1 MKSSQPSTT
10 AHKRN
15 RPIDQKRLAKRTMR
29 YAVDYMDHAP
39 VWQAPIFARGLFRPT
54 QNGAPAQPLE
64 VHFTS
69 KIQGSQM
76 HYVARSP
83 QALNV
88 PDQAVYFH
96 LCQLMAQSKHLLV
109 PAHENYAAFKK
120 ALGLSGMWA
129 NSPLPVVRVQPA
141 DLAAGIGLTRTG
153 TNAKAMLASLARLSC
168 TTLQRRKFGAGSVA
182 EEGHSRFLG
191 LLNFDTEVW
200 VVLNL
205 ESGLHAHQHK
215 GVAWVNMRE
224 HRSLASKPAKRL
236 HAWMTAWA
244 SPWERKLVALDKLLV
259 SVWGEPPATPAIR
272 KDRMRTLR
280 KAIQEV
286 GQLAGWSCALSEDG
300 RHLLVRKP
308 LFAGTAA
315 QAEHSTPSPAAKE
328 DLTAAVPA
336 AATPTKAAA
345 TPTETAAT
353 ATPVAATPTADTL
366 EAAPS
371 LDSDELVFSL

>member
-83 QALNV
+83 QALNMT
-88 PDQAVYFH
+88 DQAVYFH
-96 LCQLMAQSKHLLV
+96 LCQLMAQSKHV
-109 PAHENYAAFKK
+109 VAPSHEHYAAFKK
-120 ALGLSGMWA
+120 ALGMSGMRA
-129 NSPLPVVRVQPA
+129 KSPLPLVRVRPA

-153 TNAKAMLASLARLSC
+153 TNTKAVMSSLDRLSR
-168 TTLQRRKFGAGSVA
+168 TTLEFQRVEAGAVA

-191 LLNFDTEVW
+191 LLSFDTEVW

-205 ESGLHAHQHK
+205 ESGLHAHQ
-215 GVAWVNMRE
+215 
-224 HRSLASKPAKRL
+224 
-236 HAWMTAWA
+236 
-244 SPWERKLVALDKLLV
+244 
-259 SVWGEPPATPAIR
+259 PPACLDDGMGLT
-272 KDRMRTLR
+272 
-280 KAIQEV
+280 V
-286 GQLAGWSCALSEDG
+286 G
-300 RHLLVRKP
+300 
-308 LFAGTAA
+308 A
-315 QAEHSTPSPAAKE
+315 QAGGARQTLGQRMGRAARNARHSKRQDAHSAQGRSGGRSTGG
-328 DLTAAVPA
+328 
-336 AATPTKAAA
+336 
-345 TPTETAAT
+345 
-353 ATPVAATPTADTL
+353 
-366 EAAPS
+366 
-371 LDSDELVFSL
+371 LVLRME

>member
-1 MKSSQPSTT
+1 MPS
-10 AHKRN
+10 
-15 RPIDQKRLAKRTMR
+15 
-29 YAVDYMDHAP
+29 
-39 VWQAPIFARGLFRPT
+39 
-54 QNGAPAQPLE
+54 
-64 VHFTS
+64 
-69 KIQGSQM
+69 
-76 HYVARSP
+76 
-83 QALNV
+83 
-88 PDQAVYFH
+88 
-96 LCQLMAQSKHLLV
+96 LL
-109 PAHENYAAFKK
+109 
-120 ALGLSGMWA
+120 MWA

-224 HRSLASKPAKRL
+224 HRSLPSKPAKRL

-272 KDRMRTLR
+272 KDRMHTLR
-280 KAIQEV
+280 KAVQEV
-286 GQLAGWSCALSEDG
+286 GQLAGWSCAWSEDG

>member
-1 MKSSQPSTT
+1 MKPSQPSKT
-10 AHKRN
+10 AHARN

-83 QALNV
+83 QALNMT
-88 PDQAVYFH
+88 DQAVYFH
-96 LCQLMAQSKHLLV
+96 LCQLMAQSKHV
-109 PAHENYAAFKK
+109 VAPSHEHYAAFKK
-120 ALGLSGMWA
+120 ALGMSGMRA
-129 NSPLPVVRVQPA
+129 KSPLPLVRVRPA

-153 TNAKAMLASLARLSC
+153 TNTKAVMSSLDRLSR
-168 TTLQRRKFGAGSVA
+168 TTLEFQRVEAGAVA

-191 LLNFDTEVW
+191 LLSFDTEVW

-224 HRSLASKPAKRL
+224 HRSLPSKPAKRL

-272 KDRMRTLR
+272 KDRMHTLR
-280 KAIQEV
+280 KAVQEV
-286 GQLAGWSCALSEDG
+286 GQLAGWSCAWSEDG

-366 EAAPS
+366 KAAPS

>member
-1 MKSSQPSTT
+1 MKPSQPSKT
-10 AHKRN
+10 AHARN

-83 QALNV
+83 QALNMT
-88 PDQAVYFH
+88 DQAVYFH
-96 LCQLMAQSKHLLV
+96 LCQLMAQSKHV
-109 PAHENYAAFKK
+109 VAPSHEHYAAFKK
-120 ALGLSGMWA
+120 ALGMSGMRA
-129 NSPLPVVRVQPA
+129 KSPLPLVRVRPA

-153 TNAKAMLASLARLSC
+153 TNTKAVMSSLDRLSR
-168 TTLQRRKFGAGSVA
+168 TTLEFQRVEAGAVA

-191 LLNFDTEVW
+191 LLSFDTEVW

-224 HRSLASKPAKRL
+224 HRSLPSKPAKRL

-272 KDRMRTLR
+272 KDRMHTLR
-280 KAIQEV
+280 KAVQEV
-286 GQLAGWSCALSEDG
+286 GQLAGWSCAWSEDG

-315 QAEHSTPSPAAKE
+315 QAEHSKPSPAAKE

-366 EAAPS
+366 KAAPS

>member
-1 MKSSQPSTT
+1 MKPSKPSRTT
-10 AHKRN
+10 QAHN
-15 RPIDQKRLAKRTMR
+15 RPIDQKRLAKRTLR

-83 QALNV
+83 QALNMT
-88 PDQAVYFH
+88 DQAVYFH
-96 LCQLMAQSKHLLV
+96 LCQLMAQSKHV
-109 PAHENYAAFKK
+109 VAPSHEHYAAFKK
-120 ALGLSGMWA
+120 ALGMSGMRA
-129 NSPLPVVRVQPA
+129 KSPLPLVRVRPA
-141 DLAAGIGLTRTG
+141 DLAGGIGLTRTG
-153 TNAKAMLASLARLSC
+153 TNTKAVMSSLDRLSR
-168 TTLQRRKFGAGSVA
+168 TTLEFQRVEAGAVA

-191 LLNFDTEVW
+191 LLTFDTEVW

-224 HRSLASKPAKRL
+224 HRSLPSKPAKRL

-280 KAIQEV
+280 KAVQEV
-286 GQLAGWSCALSEDG
+286 GQLAGWSCAWSEDG

-366 EAAPS
+366 KAAPS

>member
-1 MKSSQPSTT
+1 MKPSPPSTT
-10 AHKRN
+10 AHTRN

-83 QALNV
+83 QALNMT
-88 PDQAVYFH
+88 DQAVYFH
-96 LCQLMAQSKHLLV
+96 LCQLMAQSKHV
-109 PAHENYAAFKK
+109 VAPSHEHYAAFKK
-120 ALGLSGMWA
+120 ALGMSGMRA
-129 NSPLPVVRVQPA
+129 KSPLPLVRVRPA

-153 TNAKAMLASLARLSC
+153 TNTKAVMSSLDRLSR
-168 TTLQRRKFGAGSVA
+168 TTLEFQRVEAGAVA

-191 LLNFDTEVW
+191 LLSFDTEVW

-224 HRSLASKPAKRL
+224 HRSLPSKPAKRL

-272 KDRMRTLR
+272 KDRMHTLR
-280 KAIQEV
+280 KAVQEV
-286 GQLAGWSCALSEDG
+286 GQLAGWSCAWSEDG

-366 EAAPS
+366 KAAPS